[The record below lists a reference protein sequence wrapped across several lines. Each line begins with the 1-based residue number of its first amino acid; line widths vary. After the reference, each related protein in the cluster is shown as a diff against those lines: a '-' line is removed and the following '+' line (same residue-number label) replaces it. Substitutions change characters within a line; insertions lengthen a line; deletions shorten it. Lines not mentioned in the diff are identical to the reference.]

1 MSFRAAEAASCTR
14 YWGTILIYNFAV
26 EANRHRRYHRR
37 QPPEKQINFFSSI
50 SPLHPARWA
59 AFPKWC
65 MHLLVLMWAVS
76 QISEGW
82 GIDSGDDEEIL
93 MHIYQLIKGQSQQAS
108 AFSSRP
114 SVTLFLSLSLS
125 TSLMPFPWNPH
136 ERLLCFLSF
145 MPWLH
150 LPPSLF
156 FNQTIWLSYLQLWC
170 SAGRGGVRQ
179 RCRLTPL
186 QCDREVAPPEQ
197 LKN

>member
-125 TSLMPFPWNPH
+125 TSLMPFPWNPPFSSH
-136 ERLLCFLSF
+136 TKGFYVSCLSC
-145 MPWLH
+145 PGYTC
-150 LPPSLF
+150 LPPSSSTRPF
-156 FNQTIWLSYLQLWC
+156 GSHIYS
-170 SAGRGGVRQ
+170 SGVRRGGEGWGRDADSLLCSV
-179 RCRLTPL
+179 T
-186 QCDREVAPPEQ
+186 V
-197 LKN
+197 K